1 MEIANYNE
9 PGQTVISGQRPAV
22 EEAARRALAAGAERT
37 VALKVSA
44 PFHCSL
50 MRAMED
56 EFAAE
61 LERVRFGA
69 PGYRD
74 QLGDRHPGARR
85 RPRPRSAAPSAGRAG
100 AVGGRAGRRGRARRG
115 RLPGGPGRVL
125 SGFANRT
132 GVHSVVRSTHD
143 ARRIS
148 ALLRELGRPAPWRRP
163 PDPARGPPG
172 PPRRPLPSA
181 SLPLPPPLPF
191 PSLSF
196 LFFFLSRPS
205 GAGRAGAGGRP
216 SERRPTGVR
225 NPDPHLDRL
234 LLRGPGRHRRRP
246 GHRRGRGRAEATLLG
261 QLGAESIDLLDILFR
276 IERATKVKITVADI
290 AALLPGGI
298 PDEEF
303 GDENE
308 VVNDT
313 GLTHLEKVLPQF
325 DRSQLSE
332 PLTAEGVLGLFTVQ
346 NLTDLLTERA
356 AARRTGLN
364 PDPSRGPVAVRAN
377 GVPHPRRPWRPR
389 GLRPA
394 TAPS

>member
-1 MEIANYNE
+1 MTAVLGLAAARIEEICADCAPLGVVEIANYNE

-22 EEAARRALAAGAERT
+22 EEAARRALAAGAERA

-50 MRAMED
+50 MRAIED

-61 LERVRFGA
+61 LERVPFSA
-69 PGYRD
+69 P
-74 QLGDRHPGARR
+74 
-85 RPRPRSAAPSAGRAG
+85 
-100 AVGGRAGRRGRARRG
+100 
-115 RLPGGPGRVL
+115 RLPVISSVTGTLVRDGGHARDLLRRQLAGPVRWVDVLGAAAAHAVDGCLEVGPGRCSAASPTAPASTPWCAAPTTRAGSL
-125 SGFANRT
+125 HCCASSG
-132 GVHSVVRSTHD
+132 RSPP
-143 ARRIS
+143 
-148 ALLRELGRPAPWRRP
+148 LAPP
-163 PDPARGPPG
+163 PDPARGPP
-172 PPRRPLPSA
+172 PARPHRPRRPLPPPLSL
-181 SLPLPPPLPF
+181 SLLPLPPPLLF
-191 PSLSF
+191 PSLPL
-196 LFFFLSRPS
+196 LFPLPS
-205 GAGRAGAGGRP
+205 VRCGPPGRYRRNDP
-216 SERRPTGVR
+216 SERQPTVSETLTPTSTDYFSAVQAAIADALGIDEAEAV
-225 NPDPHLDRL
+225 P
-234 LLRGPGRHRRRP
+234 
-246 GHRRGRGRAEATLLG
+246 EATLLG

-290 AALLPGGI
+290 AALLQGGI

-356 AARRTGLN
+356 AAQH
-364 PDPSRGPVAVRAN
+364 AA
-377 GVPHPRRPWRPR
+377 
-389 GLRPA
+389 
-394 TAPS
+394 